1 MSIRLNEVAKV
12 MLTHVCVFNCIWFLN
27 NNNRYMSKIF
37 SSIPYTCVKKI
48 WVRKKF
54 FFPNGNH
61 GDLTFVCL
69 FVVVIVMMI
78 VNAKLT
84 LMKIWMLLIIISV
97 WPWWATRD
105 FHKMQGTS
113 ISNPAIWTQHNSNNN
128 VFNEQWKMHHFEIVH
143 VLNKTKKN

>member
-1 MSIRLNEVAKV
+1 
-12 MLTHVCVFNCIWFLN
+12 
-27 NNNRYMSKIF
+27 MSKIF
-37 SSIPYTCVKKI
+37 SSIHYNTCKKNLSEEK
-48 WVRKKF
+48 V

-105 FHKMQGTS
+105 FHKIKMQGTS
-113 ISNPAIWTQHNSNNN
+113 ISNPASWSQHNSNNN

-143 VLNKTKKN
+143 VLNKTKKKLNDSVTIVFFVYLMLLTYM